1 MLRCKNPST
10 ERVFSFIEVPE
21 KKNMGNL
28 KKSVERTSASEKKM
42 REIMESRYSKKK
54 HSNEKKPFTTLID
67 KQVPGLK
74 SKTKEK
80 GVKGVEAAYSN
91 IRNKDNSL
99 NAINLSTDN
108 HCGKDFL
115 KESET
120 CRKLVIEMIH
130 LVGKK
135 MYKEA
140 GVTGIKA
147 MKIAERNE
155 LFAEQFIV
163 CEQYILGNGFY
174 GKDFGVVMEKMK
186 VCMEKMHLFTTV
198 KMLFYETRKPGLSG
212 VLPSEAQLEEWELRA
227 GVIDRKRKKIVSE
240 RVEYYYHLAR
250 LHIELYRS
258 DIRKVLFYI
267 SELNKVLLKNK
278 VFDDDF
284 LSGNVKACNAL
295 VKILEGE
302 KIAAQ
307 KILGSLTEEEIKK
320 CAVDDF
326 FILENIFVSALH
338 CSLPEK
344 LKTILL
350 TISYSSALKENAF
363 LKFKWNYFKAT
374 AQFLSSQYAAA
385 EKSLAEIKF
394 SRKPHCC
401 QEVYSIV
408 LNIMCIAE
416 QQKWEMLN
424 MRSEALRKFFYRS
437 AKYFEHT
444 DKRLLI
450 ICGIMK
456 HLAASRFDFVKT
468 RKEQAN
474 LIKLLKEGE
483 GELAWKPYGHELV
496 RFDKWIETKDFM
508 KKN

>member
-1 MLRCKNPST
+1 MRNLTKIADRAHD
-10 ERVFSFIEVPE
+10 PE
-21 KKNMGNL
+21 KKI
-28 KKSVERTSASEKKM
+28 
-42 REIMESRYSKKK
+42 REIMEDRYAKKKVLSAKKPLNSLKEKEITAAGSKKQGK
-54 HSNEKKPFTTLID
+54 DDGIAGILNST
-67 KQVPGLK
+67 
-74 SKTKEK
+74 
-80 GVKGVEAAYSN
+80 
-91 IRNKDNSL
+91 IRSKDNSL
-99 NAINLSTDN
+99 HSIHLQTEN
-108 HCGKDFL
+108 HSGKDFL
-115 KESET
+115 KESES
-120 CRKLVIEMIH
+120 CRKLVIQMIH
-130 LVGKK
+130 LVGKN
-135 MYKEA
+135 MFKEA
-140 GVTGIKA
+140 GVTGMKA

-186 VCMEKMHLFTTV
+186 VCMEKMQLFTTV

-212 VLPSEAQLEEWELRA
+212 VLPSKAQLEEWELMA
-227 GVIDRKRKKIVSE
+227 GAIDRKRKKINSE

-250 LHIELYRS
+250 LHIALYRS
-258 DIRKVLFYI
+258 DTRKVLLYI
-267 SELNKVLLKNK
+267 SELNKALLNNK

-295 VKILEGE
+295 VKILEGQ
-302 KIAAQ
+302 KNAAQ
-307 KILGSLTEEEIKK
+307 KILGSLSEEEIKK

-344 LKTILL
+344 LNTILL
-350 TISYSSALKENAF
+350 TISFSSALKENAF

-374 AQFLSSQYAAA
+374 ALFFSSQYAAA

-416 QQKWEMLN
+416 QQKWEILN

-450 ICGIMK
+450 VCGIMK
-456 HLAASRFDFVKT
+456 NLAASRFDFDKI
-468 RKEQAN
+468 RREQSN

-496 RFDKWIETKDFM
+496 RFDKWIDSKVVR
-508 KKN
+508 KRG